1 MEVTNGL
8 SERAVQALRQNPIP
22 ALRRVS
28 IEQTPEGVVLSG
40 KVPSYYYKQLAQE
53 AVMPH
58 LMGCR
63 LENHVVVVRH
73 EG

>member
-1 MEVTNGL
+1 MEVANGM
-8 SERAVQALRQNPIP
+8 SEQVVKALRQNPIP

-28 IEQTPEGVVLSG
+28 VQQTPEGIVLSG

-58 LMGCR
+58 LMGRR

-73 EG
+73 ES